1 MSGPEGERKKKELV
15 KIFKDNGLSFTAK
28 TNLKIADFLDIR
40 FDLVKDIYQPYKK
53 PNDDPLCI
61 NKKSNHPAS
70 ILQPLP
76 KSISKRISGISSN
89 EHMFNQLIPYCEN
102 ALKKSE

>member
-61 NKKSNHPAS
+61 NKKSNHPALLRKCLEKER
-70 ILQPLP
+70 IKRLP
-76 KSISKRISGISSN
+76 KINSDAK
-89 EHMFNQLIPYCEN
+89 
-102 ALKKSE
+102 

>member
-53 PNDDPLCI
+53 PNDDPLSI